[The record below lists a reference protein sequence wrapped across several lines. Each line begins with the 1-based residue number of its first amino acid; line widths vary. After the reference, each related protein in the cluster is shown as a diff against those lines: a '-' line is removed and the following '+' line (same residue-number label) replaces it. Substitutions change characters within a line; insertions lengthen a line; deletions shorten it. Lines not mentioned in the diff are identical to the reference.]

1 MNIYDRIINILLE
14 SRIEDY
20 LDRLDEARRGS
31 KGLLG
36 RQKVLDRDGN
46 GKLTGKDFKMLRA
59 RKRTDEGNKAVR
71 SYMKSWA
78 GQASSGSSSF
88 TDPAI
93 RAKKLARAGKHRKEG
108 RKKAARYELGQ
119 AAKLDKPQLP

>member
-20 LDRLDEARRGS
+20 LDRLDEARRGT

-46 GKLTGKDFKMLRA
+46 GKLTGKDFKMLRS

-71 SYMKSWA
+71 KYMKSWA
-78 GQASSGSSSF
+78 GKASSGSSSF
-88 TDPAI
+88 TDSAI
-93 RAKKLARAGKHRKEG
+93 SAKKLARAGKHRKEG
-108 RKKAARYELGQ
+108 RKKAARFEIGQ
-119 AAKLDKPQLP
+119 SKKLDKPQLP